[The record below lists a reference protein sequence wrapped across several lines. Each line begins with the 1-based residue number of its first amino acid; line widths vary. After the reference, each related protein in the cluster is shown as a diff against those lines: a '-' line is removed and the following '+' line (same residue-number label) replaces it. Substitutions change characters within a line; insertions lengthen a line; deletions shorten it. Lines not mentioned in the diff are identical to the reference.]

1 MDQLQLDDDSE
12 LPIAPFTRGVVC
24 LPPGST
30 RVADADEEVFLLY
43 TNLAGHHKTD
53 TAGTTKFRGLGHI
66 DSHEDILAISLAL
79 GTPAHDLGSS
89 GHVGKVHVKHKGRA
103 SSSQKRKARK
113 SRAEDVP
120 TLEVEIFQDKT
131 ALRSR
136 KGDTGSVLWHASVDF
151 AEAVLR
157 QVHQKVPDGFLSPET
172 LSEVHVVELGA
183 GTGLL
188 SIVLSPFVRHYT
200 VTDIPELVPLIR
212 KNVGH
217 NLATGVSATS
227 PQKAAGKHSS
237 PPPLLTSSNVTAT
250 ALDWVQLH
258 NAPASLRAKLAP
270 DDPADVVLVVDCIY
284 HPSLLPALLTT
295 IDHLTVPGRTA
306 VIVVVELRAEDVIR
320 EFLQMWLDKAEDG
333 RWEIWSVGGLIEG
346 PYAVWVGWKDALSG
360 NDQPER

>member
-30 RVADADEEVFLLY
+30 RVVDADEEVFLLY

-66 DSHEDILAISLAL
+66 DSHEDILTISLAL
-79 GTPAHDLGSS
+79 GTPAHDLGSL

-237 PPPLLTSSNVTAT
+237 PPPLLTSSNVTAI
-250 ALDWVQLH
+250 ALDWCSSST
-258 NAPASLRAKLAP
+258 ASTTRPCYPL
-270 DDPADVVLVVDCIY
+270 CFY

-320 EFLQMWLDKAEDG
+320 EFLQRWLDKAEDG

-346 PYAVWVGWKDALSG
+346 PYALWVGWKDALSG